1 MKTLLV
7 VLSEKCNLNCSYCG
21 VDKWSKLSIDPYLYL
36 EEFRKMREQYPD
48 EKIKI
53 DFFGGEP
60 LLQMGLIKT
69 ILDGV
74 KDDKNLKL
82 FMPTNGL
89 LLDEEKIKFLIE
101 NDIEVSLSFDG
112 LWQDR
117 NRLQL
122 NGKKTLHRFM
132 EMKPLFKQLPGVNCH
147 TMITKGCYNLLE
159 NHLWIRDNFGF
170 NPELTLV
177 RDMGVWD
184 RPSVDKLLAGITEMF
199 DWYIDNP
206 TETMPYFIMFYLRH
220 FLNYHAKGVET
231 DNCGAGTHM
240 FMFSENKVVPCT
252 RFKDSPEMIAAIPKY
267 AQMPECQTCEVKN
280 YCKKGCLFEQ
290 IKNQGPIVELCDIYK
305 YVYKEIK
312 RMTATLK
319 NDPYFKRVVLDELE
333 KDQEENGYDY

>member
-36 EEFRKMREQYPD
+36 DEFRKMRERFPD
-48 EKIKI
+48 ETIKI

-60 LLQMGLIKT
+60 LLQMDLIKI

-74 KDDKNLKL
+74 KHDDNLKL

-89 LLDEEKIKFLIE
+89 LLDEKKVQFLID
-101 NDIEVSLSFDG
+101 NNIEVSLSFDG

-132 EMKPLFKQLPGVNCH
+132 EMRDMFRQIPGVNCH

-177 RDMGVWD
+177 RDVGTWD
-184 RPSVDKLLAGITEMF
+184 QDSVDKLKVGITEMF
-199 DWYIDNP
+199 DWYIENP
-206 TETMPYFIMFYLRH
+206 EQGMPYFVLFYLRH
-220 FLNYHAKGVET
+220 FLDYHGKGVTT

-252 RFKDSPEMIAAIPKY
+252 RFKDSPDMVEEIPKY
-267 AQMPECQTCEVKN
+267 AQMPVCQTCEVKN

-305 YVYKEIK
+305 YTYREVK
-312 RMTATLK
+312 RMTSALK
-319 NDPYFKRVVLDELE
+319 NNEFFKQVVREEME
-333 KDQEENGYDY
+333 KEYEDGYEY

>member
-21 VDKWSKLSIDPYLYL
+21 VDKWSKKRIDPDLYL
-36 EEFRKMREQYPD
+36 EEFRKMRAAHPN

-60 LLQMGLIKT
+60 LLQIDLIQQ

-74 KDDKNLKL
+74 KDDDNIKL

-89 LLDEEKIKFLIE
+89 LLDEEKVQFLVD
-101 NDIEVSLSFDG
+101 NDIEISLSFDG
-112 LWQDR
+112 LWQDK

-122 NGKKTLHRFM
+122 NGKGTLQRFL
-132 EMKPLFKQLPGVNCH
+132 EKRELFWQIPGVNCH

-177 RDMGVWD
+177 RDVGTWD
-184 RPSVDKLLAGITEMF
+184 VRSVEKLKIGIREMF
-199 DWYIDNP
+199 DWYIVNP
-206 TETMPYFIMFYLRH
+206 NEPIPYFIMFYLRH
-220 FLNYHAKGVET
+220 FLNYHNKNVVT
-231 DNCGAGTHM
+231 DNCGAGTDV

-252 RFKDSPEMIAAIPKY
+252 RFKDSPEMIAEIPKY
-267 AQMPECQTCEVKN
+267 ARMPVCQTCEVKN
-280 YCKKGCLFEQ
+280 YCQKGCLFEQ

-305 YVYKEIK
+305 YTYKEVK
-312 RMTATLK
+312 RLVAALRN
-319 NDPYFKRVVLDELE
+319 NDYFKRVVQDDLE
-333 KDQEENGYDY
+333 KDLEENGYKY

>member
-36 EEFRKMREQYPD
+36 DEFRKMRERFPD
-48 EKIKI
+48 ETIKI

-60 LLQMGLIKT
+60 LLQMDLIKI

-74 KDDKNLKL
+74 KHDDNLKL

-89 LLDEEKIKFLIE
+89 LLDEKKVQFLID
-101 NDIEVSLSFDG
+101 NNIEVSLSFDG

-132 EMKPLFKQLPGVNCH
+132 EMRDMFRQIPGVKCH

-177 RDMGVWD
+177 RDVGTWD
-184 RPSVDKLLAGITEMF
+184 QDSVDKLKVGITEMF
-199 DWYIDNP
+199 DWYIENP
-206 TETMPYFIMFYLRH
+206 EQGMPYFVLFYLRH
-220 FLNYHAKGVET
+220 FLDYHGKGVTT

-252 RFKDSPEMIAAIPKY
+252 RFKDSPDMIEEIPKY
-267 AQMPECQTCEVKN
+267 AQMPVCQTCEVKN

-305 YVYKEIK
+305 YTYREVK
-312 RMTATLK
+312 RMTSALK
-319 NDPYFKRVVLDELE
+319 NNEFFKQVVREEME
-333 KDQEENGYDY
+333 KEYEDGYEY

>member
-21 VDKWSKLSIDPYLYL
+21 VDKWSKLSIDPELYL
-36 EEFRKMREQYPD
+36 TEFRKLRAKFPD
-48 EKIKI
+48 EIIKI

-60 LLQMGLIKT
+60 LLQLDLIKV

-74 KDDKNLKL
+74 KNDKNVK
-82 FMPTNGL
+82 FYMPTNGL
-89 LLDEEKIKFLIE
+89 LLTQETVDFLNEHDIKVGI
-101 NDIEVSLSFDG
+101 SFDG

-122 NGKKTLHRFM
+122 NGKKTMHKFF
-132 EMKPLFKQLPGVNCH
+132 EKKELFKQLPGVICH
-147 TMITKGCYNLLE
+147 SMVYKGCYNLLE
-159 NHLWIRDNFGF
+159 NHRWIKDNFGF

-184 RPSVDKLLAGITEMF
+184 KDSVDKLLAGITEMF

-206 TETMPYFIMFYLRH
+206 AEEMPFFILFYLRH
-220 FLNYHAKGVET
+220 FLNYHSKGVET

-240 FMFSENKVVPCT
+240 FMFSENKVLPCT
-252 RFKDSPEMIAAIPKY
+252 RFKDSPDMIEAIPKY
-267 AQMPECQTCEVKN
+267 AQMSVCQTCEVKN

-305 YVYKEIK
+305 YVYKEVK
-312 RMTATLK
+312 RMTAALK

-333 KDQEENGYDY
+333 RDLEENGYDY

>member
-21 VDKWSKLSIDPYLYL
+21 VDKWSKNRIDPDLYL
-36 EEFRKMREQYPD
+36 AEFRKMREQYPD
-48 EKIKI
+48 ETIKI

-60 LLQMGLIKT
+60 LLQIDLIQQ

-74 KDDKNLKL
+74 QDDGNIKL

-89 LLDEEKIKFLIE
+89 LLTEDTVDFLVR
-101 NDIEVSLSFDG
+101 NNIEVSISFDG
-112 LWQDR
+112 LWQDK

-122 NGKKTLHRFM
+122 NGKGTKQRFF
-132 EMKPLFKQLPGVNCH
+132 EKRELFKKLPGVSCH
-147 TMITKGCYNLLE
+147 SMITKGCYNLLE
-159 NHLWIRDNFGF
+159 NHLWIKEHFGF

-177 RDMGVWD
+177 RDVGTWD
-184 RPSVDKLLAGITEMF
+184 HDSVEKLKIGITEMF
-199 DWYIDNP
+199 DWYIANP
-206 TETMPYFIMFYLRH
+206 DQGMPYFVLFYLRH
-220 FLNYHAKGVET
+220 FLDYHSKGVTT

-252 RFKDSPEMIAAIPKY
+252 RFKDSPDMIAEIPKY
-267 AQMPECQTCEVKN
+267 ARMPVCQTCEVKN

-305 YVYKEIK
+305 YTYREVK
-312 RMTATLK
+312 RMTAALK
-319 NDPYFKRVVLDELE
+319 NNPDFKRVVKEEME
-333 KDQEENGYDY
+333 KEYEDGYEY

>member
-21 VDKWSKLSIDPYLYL
+21 VDKWSKLSIDPDLYL
-36 EEFRKMREQYPD
+36 AEFRKMRKRFPD
-48 EKIKI
+48 ETIKI

-60 LLQMGLIKT
+60 LLQMDLIET
-69 ILDGV
+69 ILEGV
-74 KDDKNLKL
+74 KHDNNLKL

-89 LLDEEKIKFLIE
+89 LLDEKKIQFLID
-101 NDIEVSLSFDG
+101 NNIEVSLSFDG

-122 NGKKTLHRFM
+122 NGKKTLHRFL
-132 EMKPLFKQLPGVNCH
+132 EMRDLFRKIPGVNCH

-159 NHLWIRDNFGF
+159 NHLWIKDNFGF

-177 RDMGVWD
+177 RDVGTWD
-184 RPSVDKLLAGITEMF
+184 QNSVEKLKVGITEMF
-199 DWYIDNP
+199 DWYIENP
-206 TETMPYFIMFYLRH
+206 EQGMPYFVLFYLRH
-220 FLNYHAKGVET
+220 FLDYHGKGVTT

-252 RFKDSPEMIAAIPKY
+252 RFKDSPDMIAEIPKY
-267 AQMPECQTCEVKN
+267 AQMPVCQTCEVRN

-305 YVYKEIK
+305 YTYREVK
-312 RMTATLK
+312 RMTAALRD
-319 NDPYFKRVVLDELE
+319 NPYFKQVVKEEME
-333 KDQEENGYDY
+333 KEYEDGYEY

>member
-36 EEFRKMREQYPD
+36 EEFHKMRARFPD
-48 EKIKI
+48 ETIKI

-60 LLQMGLIKT
+60 LLQMDLIQT

-74 KDDKNLKL
+74 KHDDNLKL

-89 LLDEEKIKFLIE
+89 LLDEKKVQFLID
-101 NDIEVSLSFDG
+101 NNIEVSLSFDG

-132 EMKPLFKQLPGVNCH
+132 EMRDLFRQIPGVNCH
-147 TMITKGCYNLLE
+147 TMVTKGCYNLLE
-159 NHLWIRDNFGF
+159 NHLWIKENFGF

-177 RDMGVWD
+177 RDVGTWD
-184 RPSVDKLLAGITEMF
+184 QDSVDKLKVGITEMF
-199 DWYIDNP
+199 DWYIENP
-206 TETMPYFIMFYLRH
+206 EQGMPYFVLFYLRH
-220 FLNYHAKGVET
+220 FLDYHSKGVTT

-252 RFKDSPEMIAAIPKY
+252 RFKDSPDMIAEIPKY
-267 AQMPECQTCEVKN
+267 AQMPVCQTCEVRN

-305 YVYKEIK
+305 YTYREVK
-312 RMTATLK
+312 RMTAALK
-319 NDPYFKRVVLDELE
+319 NNEFFKQVVREEIE
-333 KDQEENGYDY
+333 KEYEDGYEY